1 MSLILSIDDLI
12 LEINSSQSTYISLSL
27 SDNTISKL
35 NNLIKKYNIPNPVRP
50 NNFHITLLTSN
61 KSPNI
66 PFGDY
71 KLDLELNDIKKFT
84 VMTWF
89 SNKRQF
95 PDKRLMV
102 LEFNS
107 YQLLKLRNHL
117 INILNLPL
125 SSIPPLINKFH
136 ITLSYNVGDKKSYPI
151 TKDIINSFPIE
162 VTSFKCLSKI
172 T

>member
-12 LEINSSQSTYISLSL
+12 LEVASSQSTYISLSL
-27 SDNTISKL
+27 SNDTVSRL
-35 NNLIKKYNIPNPVRP
+35 NSLIKKYNIPNPVRSD
-50 NNFHITLLTSN
+50 NFHITLLTSN

-136 ITLSYNVGDKKSYPI
+136 ITLSYNIGDKKSYPI
-151 TKDIINSFPIE
+151 TKDIINPFPIE
-162 VTSFKCLSKI
+162 ITSFKCLSKI